1 MNIDKNLIKLTS
13 KTKSSFVIS
22 IISGVVASA
31 FTILLAYF
39 LAKSIN
45 QIFLENKS
53 FWDVTN
59 YLLIFIIAA
68 ILKAFF
74 IWYEKSKIDV
84 VVGDVKNNLREAINK
99 KLFEDKGEIL
109 SNKKSGEISNTVIKG
124 VEALD
129 AYFSEYLPQLFLSAL
144 TPILILLFVF
154 PVDVLSGAVFLLTA
168 PVIPLLMYLIGSTAE
183 DLNRKQWKSLN
194 RMSGHFLDVLQGITT
209 LKIFN
214 RAKEEIKRIE
224 EISNAFKSST
234 MKVLKIAFI
243 SALVLEL
250 LSTISI
256 AIIAVEIGL
265 RLMYGKMDFESA
277 LFVLILAPEF
287 YLPLRQ
293 LGARYHAG
301 LEGVAAFK
309 SIQKLLS
316 NNNDK
321 SKSFASLSEFQNGN
335 LKFQNVSYK
344 FSNRETKALN
354 DISLTIEKGKTTA
367 IVGESGSG
375 KSTIINLLMKFLELE
390 NGEILVGETNLV
402 NISSEDWHKQVSWV
416 SQKPH
421 IFHKSIY
428 ENLTIA
434 KEDASEAEIVE
445 SAKNAL
451 IHDWII
457 KLKDGYRT
465 IVGERGA
472 TLSGGE
478 IQRIALARAFLKDS
492 AILLMDEAT
501 SSVDSIYENKLVESI
516 KKLSKCKT
524 VVIVAHRLNTIIG
537 ADKIIVMDNGKVI
550 GEGTHTE
557 LLGSNKKYQNL
568 YNTFKRE
575 M

>member
-1 MNIDKNLIKLTS
+1 MNIDKNLLKLTS

-22 IISGVVASA
+22 IISGVVASG
-31 FTILLAYF
+31 FTILLAHF

-53 FWDVTN
+53 LSDVSS
-59 YLLIFIIAA
+59 YLFLFIIAA

-74 IWYEKSKIDV
+74 IWFEKSKIDV
-84 VVGDVKNNLREAINK
+84 VVGDVKKNLREAINK
-99 KLFEDKGEIL
+99 KLFEDKGNIL
-109 SNKKSGEISNTVIKG
+109 SNKQSGEITNTVIKG

-129 AYFSEYLPQLFLSAL
+129 TYFSEYLPQLFLSAL
-144 TPILILLFVF
+144 TPILILIFVF
-154 PVDVLSGAVFLLTA
+154 PIDILSGVVFLITA

-183 DLNRKQWKSLN
+183 ELNRKQWKSLN

-224 EISNAFKSST
+224 EISNAFKTST
-234 MKVLKIAFI
+234 MKVLKIAFL

-287 YLPLRQ
+287 YLPLRK
-293 LGARYHAG
+293 LGSRYHAG
-301 LEGVAAFK
+301 LEGIAAFK
-309 SIQKLLS
+309 SIQKLLTS
-316 NNNDK
+316 NSNKNEINSSQ
-321 SKSFASLSEFQNGN
+321 SKFRNGDIEF
-335 LKFQNVSYK
+335 KNVSFK
-344 FSNRETKALN
+344 FPSRETKALD
-354 DISLTIEKGKTTA
+354 DISFTIEMGKTVA

-375 KSTIINLLMKFLELE
+375 KSTIINLLMQFLKLE
-390 NGEILVGETNLV
+390 NGKILIGENNLLNV
-402 NISSEDWHKQVSWV
+402 SESEWHKQVSWI

-421 IFHKSIY
+421 IFHKSIL
-428 ENLTIA
+428 ENISIA
-434 KEDASEAEIVE
+434 KKDATENEIIEA
-445 SAKNAL
+445 AQNAL

-457 KLKDGYRT
+457 KLKDGYKT
-465 IVGERGA
+465 IVGERGT

-492 AILLMDEAT
+492 PILLMDEAT
-501 SSVDSIYENKLVESI
+501 SSIDSIYEQELISSI
-516 KKLSKCKT
+516 KRLSKNKT
-524 VVIVAHRLNTIIG
+524 VVIVAHRLNTITN
-537 ADKIIVMDNGKVI
+537 ADKIIVMDGSKII
-550 GEGTHTE
+550 GEGTHAE
-557 LLGSNKKYQNL
+557 LLISSKKYQNL

>member
-1 MNIDKNLIKLTS
+1 MNIDKNLLRLTS
-13 KTKSSFVIS
+13 KTKSSFVVS
-22 IISGVVASA
+22 IINGVVASA
-31 FTILLAYF
+31 FTILLAYY

-53 FWDVTN
+53 LSDVSN
-59 YLLIFIIAA
+59 YLIVFVVAA
-68 ILKAFF
+68 IFKAFF
-74 IWYEKSKIDV
+74 IWFEKSKIDL
-84 VVGDVKNNLREAINK
+84 VVGDVKNKLREAINK

-109 SNKKSGEISNTVIKG
+109 SSKRSGEISNTVIKG

-144 TPILILLFVF
+144 TPILILYFVF
-154 PVDVLSGAVFLLTA
+154 PIDVLSGVVFLITA

-214 RAKEEIKRIE
+214 RAKDEIRRIK
-224 EISNAFKSST
+224 EISNTFKSST
-234 MKVLKIAFI
+234 MKVLKIAFL

-265 RLMYGKMDFESA
+265 RLMYGKMEFESA

-301 LEGVAAFK
+301 LEGIAAFK
-309 SIQKLLS
+309 TIQKLL
-316 NNNDK
+316 NTNKDK
-321 SKSFASLSEFQNGN
+321 SKIFSSKSEFQNGN
-335 LKFQNVSYK
+335 IVFENVSFNYL
-344 FSNRETKALN
+344 NRADKALD
-354 DISLTIEKGKTTA
+354 DISFTIESGKTTA

-375 KSTIINLLMKFLELE
+375 KSTIINLLMRFLEIK
-390 NGEILVGETNLV
+390 NGKIVVGKNNLL
-402 NISSEDWHKQVSWV
+402 NISSVEWHENVSWV
-416 SQKPH
+416 SQSPH
-421 IFHKSIY
+421 IFYKSIY
-428 ENLTIA
+428 ENIAIA
-434 KEDASEAEIVE
+434 KESTSENEIIE
-445 SAKNAL
+445 AAKNAL
-451 IHDWII
+451 IHEWIV
-457 KLKDGYRT
+457 KLKDGYQT
-465 IVGERGA
+465 IVGERGT

-478 IQRIALARAFLKDS
+478 IQRIALARAFLKNS
-492 AILLMDEAT
+492 PILIMDEPT
-501 SSVDSIYENKLVESI
+501 SSIDSIYEKELISSI
-516 KKLSKCKT
+516 EKLSNNKT
-524 VVIVAHRLNTIIG
+524 VVIVAHRLSTIVG
-537 ADKIIVMDNGKVI
+537 ADKIIVLDKGRII
-550 GEGTHTE
+550 GEGTHAS
-557 LLGSNKKYQNL
+557 LLEFNKKYQNL

>member
-1 MNIDKNLIKLTS
+1 MNIDKNLLKLTS

-22 IISGVVASA
+22 IFSGVIASA
-31 FTILLAYF
+31 FTILLAYY

-45 QIFLENKS
+45 QIFLEEKS
-53 FWDVTN
+53 LLDVSN
-59 YLLIFIIAA
+59 YIIIFIIAA

-84 VVGDVKNNLREAINK
+84 VVGDVKNNLREELNK
-99 KLFEDKGEIL
+99 KLFEDKGVIL
-109 SNKKSGEISNTVIKG
+109 SNTKSGELSNTVIKG

-129 AYFSEYLPQLFLSAL
+129 SYFSEYLPQLFLSAL
-144 TPILILLFVF
+144 TPLLILIFIL
-154 PVDVLSGAVFLLTA
+154 PIDILSGVVFIVTA
-168 PVIPLLMYLIGSTAE
+168 PIIPILIYLIGSTAE
-183 DLNRKQWKSLN
+183 ELNRKQWKSLS
-194 RMSGHFLDVLQGITT
+194 RMSGHFLDVLQGLTT

-234 MKVLKIAFI
+234 IKVLKIAFL

-301 LEGVAAFK
+301 LEGIAAFK
-309 SIQKLLS
+309 SVQKLLKS
-316 NNNDK
+316 NK
-321 SKSFASLSEFQNGN
+321 SKSQKKSSHSKFQNGN
-335 LKFQNVSYK
+335 IEFRNVS
-344 FSNRETKALN
+344 FTFPNRDNKTL
-354 DISLTIEKGKTTA
+354 DGISFKIEQGKTTA

-375 KSTIINLLMKFLELE
+375 KSTIINLLMQFLDPDSG
-390 NGEILVGETNLV
+390 NILIGKNILQ
-402 NISSEDWHKQVSWV
+402 NISEDEWYKQVSWV
-416 SQKPH
+416 SQTPH
-421 IFHKSIY
+421 IFHKSILNNINIAN
-428 ENLTIA
+428 EN
-434 KEDASEAEIVE
+434 ASKSEIVK
-445 SAKNAL
+445 SAKNAF
-451 IHDWII
+451 IHASIV
-457 KLKDGYRT
+457 KLKDGYET

-478 IQRIALARAFLKDS
+478 IQRIALARAFLKNS
-492 AILLMDEAT
+492 PIILMDEPT
-501 SSVDSIYENKLVESI
+501 SSIDSIYEKRLITSI
-516 KKLSKCKT
+516 KKLCVGKT
-524 VVIVAHRLNTIIG
+524 VVIVAHRLNTILS
-537 ADKIIVMDNGKVI
+537 ADRIIMLSKGKII
-550 GEGTHTE
+550 GEGTHSE
-557 LLGSNKKYQNL
+557 LLNSNVEYQNL

>member
-1 MNIDKNLIKLTS
+1 MNIDKNLLKLTT

-22 IISGVVASA
+22 IISGVIASA

-45 QIFLENKS
+45 QIFLENRTLS
-53 FWDVTN
+53 DVSN
-59 YLLIFIIAA
+59 YIIIFIIAA

-74 IWYEKSKIDV
+74 IWYEKSTIDL
-84 VVGDVKNNLREAINK
+84 VVGDIKKTLREAINK
-99 KLFEDKGEIL
+99 KLFDDKGEIL
-109 SNKKSGEISNTVIKG
+109 STKQSGELSNTVIKG

-144 TPILILLFVF
+144 TPILILIFVF
-154 PVDVLSGAVFLLTA
+154 PIDILSGVVFVLTA
-168 PVIPLLMYLIGSTAE
+168 PIIPLLMYLIGSTAE

-194 RMSGHFLDVLQGITT
+194 RMSGHFLDVLQGLTT

-214 RAKEEIKRIE
+214 RAKDEIKRIE

-234 MKVLKIAFI
+234 MKVLKIAFL

-265 RLMYGKMDFESA
+265 RLMYGKMEFESA

-301 LEGVAAFK
+301 LEGIAAFK
-309 SIQKLLS
+309 SIQKLLLS
-316 NNNDK
+316 DK
-321 SKSFASLSEFQNGN
+321 DKIKKSFSQSKFQNGN
-335 LKFQNVSYK
+335 IEFRNVSFK
-344 FSNRETKALN
+344 FPNRETKALD
-354 DISLTIEKGKTTA
+354 DISFKIESDKITA

-375 KSTIINLLMKFLELE
+375 KSTVINLLMRFLELE
-390 NGEILVGETNLV
+390 NGEILIGESNLL
-402 NISSEDWHKQVSWV
+402 NISEEKWHKHVGWV
-416 SQKPH
+416 SQNPH

-428 ENLTIA
+428 ENIVIA
-434 KEDASEAEIVE
+434 KESASESEIVE
-445 SAKNAL
+445 AAKNAL
-451 IHDWII
+451 VHDWIL
-457 KLKDGYRT
+457 KLKDGYQT
-465 IVGERGA
+465 VVGERGT

-478 IQRIALARAFLKDS
+478 IQRIALARAFLKNS
-492 AILLMDEAT
+492 PILLMDEAT
-501 SSVDSIYENKLVESI
+501 SSIDAIYEKKIVSAI
-516 KKLSKCKT
+516 KKLSIGKT
-524 VVIVAHRLNTIIG
+524 VVIVAHRLNTIIN
-537 ADKIIVMDNGKVI
+537 ADKIIVMDSGKIV
-550 GEGTHTE
+550 GEGTHKS
-557 LLGSNKKYQNL
+557 LLSSNKKYQSL

>member
-1 MNIDKNLIKLTS
+1 MNIDKNLLKLTS

-22 IISGVVASA
+22 IFSGVIASA
-31 FTILLAYF
+31 FTILLAYY

-45 QIFLENKS
+45 QIFLEEKS
-53 FWDVTN
+53 LLDVSN
-59 YLLIFIIAA
+59 YIIIFIIAA

-84 VVGDVKNNLREAINK
+84 VVGDVKNNLREELNK
-99 KLFEDKGEIL
+99 KLFEDKGVIL
-109 SNKKSGEISNTVIKG
+109 SNTKSGELSNTVIKG

-129 AYFSEYLPQLFLSAL
+129 SYFSEYLPQLFLSAL
-144 TPILILLFVF
+144 TPLLILIFIL
-154 PVDVLSGAVFLLTA
+154 PIDILSGVVFIVTA
-168 PVIPLLMYLIGSTAE
+168 PIIPILIYLIGSTAE
-183 DLNRKQWKSLN
+183 ELNRKQWKSLS
-194 RMSGHFLDVLQGITT
+194 RMSGHFLDVLQGLTT

-234 MKVLKIAFI
+234 IKVLKIAFL

-301 LEGVAAFK
+301 LEGIAAFK
-309 SIQKLLS
+309 SVQKLLKS
-316 NNNDK
+316 NK
-321 SKSFASLSEFQNGN
+321 SKSQKKSSHSKFQNGN
-335 LKFQNVSYK
+335 IEFRNVS
-344 FSNRETKALN
+344 FTFPNRDNKTL
-354 DISLTIEKGKTTA
+354 DGISFKIEQGKTTA

-375 KSTIINLLMKFLELE
+375 KSTIINLLMQFLDPDSG
-390 NGEILVGETNLV
+390 NILIGKNNLQ
-402 NISSEDWHKQVSWV
+402 NISEDEWYKQVSWV
-416 SQKPH
+416 SQTPH
-421 IFHKSIY
+421 IFHKSILNNINIAN
-428 ENLTIA
+428 EN
-434 KEDASEAEIVE
+434 ASKSEIVK
-445 SAKNAL
+445 SAKNAF
-451 IHDWII
+451 IHASIV
-457 KLKDGYRT
+457 KLKDGYET

-478 IQRIALARAFLKDS
+478 IQRIALARAFLKNS
-492 AILLMDEAT
+492 PIILMDEPT
-501 SSVDSIYENKLVESI
+501 SSIDSIFEKGLITSI
-516 KKLSKCKT
+516 KKLCVGKT
-524 VVIVAHRLNTIIG
+524 VVIVAHRLNTILS
-537 ADKIIVMDNGKVI
+537 ADRIILLSKGKII
-550 GEGTHTE
+550 GEGTHSE
-557 LLGSNKKYQNL
+557 LLNSNVEYQNM

>member
-1 MNIDKNLIKLTS
+1 MNIDKNLLKLTS

-22 IISGVVASA
+22 IFSGVIASA
-31 FTILLAYF
+31 FTILLAYY

-45 QIFLENKS
+45 QIFLEEKS
-53 FWDVTN
+53 LLDVSN
-59 YLLIFIIAA
+59 YIIIFIIAA

-84 VVGDVKNNLREAINK
+84 VVGDVKNNLREELNK
-99 KLFEDKGEIL
+99 KLFEDKGVIL
-109 SNKKSGEISNTVIKG
+109 SNTKSGELSNTVIKG

-129 AYFSEYLPQLFLSAL
+129 SYFSEYLPQLFLSAL
-144 TPILILLFVF
+144 TPLLILIFIL
-154 PVDVLSGAVFLLTA
+154 PIDILSGVVFIVTA
-168 PVIPLLMYLIGSTAE
+168 PIIPILIYLIGSTAE
-183 DLNRKQWKSLN
+183 ELNRKQWKSLS
-194 RMSGHFLDVLQGITT
+194 RMSGHFLDVLQGLTT

-234 MKVLKIAFI
+234 IKVLKIAFL

-301 LEGVAAFK
+301 LEGIAAFK
-309 SIQKLLS
+309 SVQKLLKS
-316 NNNDK
+316 NK
-321 SKSFASLSEFQNGN
+321 SKSQKKSSHSKFQNGN
-335 LKFQNVSYK
+335 IEFRNVS
-344 FSNRETKALN
+344 FTFPNRDNKTL
-354 DISLTIEKGKTTA
+354 DGISFKIEQGKTTA

-375 KSTIINLLMKFLELE
+375 KSTIINLLMQFLDPDSG
-390 NGEILVGETNLV
+390 NILIGKNNLQ
-402 NISSEDWHKQVSWV
+402 NISEDEWYKQVSWV
-416 SQKPH
+416 SQTPH
-421 IFHKSIY
+421 IFHKSILNNINIAN
-428 ENLTIA
+428 EN
-434 KEDASEAEIVE
+434 ASKSEIVK
-445 SAKNAL
+445 SAKNAF
-451 IHDWII
+451 IHASIV
-457 KLKDGYRT
+457 KLKDGYET

-478 IQRIALARAFLKDS
+478 IQRIALARAFLKNS
-492 AILLMDEAT
+492 PIILMDEPT
-501 SSVDSIYENKLVESI
+501 SSIDSIYEKGLITSI
-516 KKLSKCKT
+516 KKLCVGKT
-524 VVIVAHRLNTIIG
+524 VVIVAHRLNTILS
-537 ADKIIVMDNGKVI
+537 ADRIILLSKGKII
-550 GEGTHTE
+550 GEGTHSE
-557 LLGSNKKYQNL
+557 LLNSNVEYQNM

>member
-1 MNIDKNLIKLTS
+1 MNIDKNLLKLTS
-13 KTKSSFVIS
+13 KTKSSLVVS
-22 IISGVVASA
+22 IISGVVASG
-31 FTILLAYF
+31 FTILLAHF

-53 FWDVTN
+53 LSDVSS
-59 YLLIFIIAA
+59 YLFFFIIAA

-74 IWYEKSKIDV
+74 IWFEKSKIDV
-84 VVGDVKNNLREAINK
+84 VVGDVKNNLRETINK
-99 KLFEDKGEIL
+99 KLFEDKGNIL
-109 SNKKSGEISNTVIKG
+109 SNKQSGGLTNTVVKG

-129 AYFSEYLPQLFLSAL
+129 TYFSEYLPQLFLSAL
-144 TPILILLFVF
+144 TPILILIFVF
-154 PVDVLSGAVFLLTA
+154 PIDILSGVVFLITA

-183 DLNRKQWKSLN
+183 ELNRKQWKSLN

-224 EISNAFKSST
+224 EISNAFKTST
-234 MKVLKIAFI
+234 MKVLKIAFL

-265 RLMYGKMDFESA
+265 RLMYGKMGFESA

-287 YLPLRQ
+287 YLPLRK
-293 LGARYHAG
+293 LGSRYHAG
-301 LEGVAAFK
+301 LEGIAAFK
-309 SIQKLLS
+309 SIQKLLTS
-316 NNNDK
+316 NKNK
-321 SKSFASLSEFQNGN
+321 ISSSQYKFQNGN
-335 LKFQNVSYK
+335 IEFKNVS
-344 FSNRETKALN
+344 FQFPNRETKALDN
-354 DISLTIEKGKTTA
+354 ISFTIEKGKTIA

-375 KSTIINLLMKFLELE
+375 KSTIINLIMQFLKLE
-390 NGEILVGETNLV
+390 NGKILIGENNLLNV
-402 NISSEDWHKQVSWV
+402 SESEWHKQVSWI

-421 IFHKSIY
+421 IFHKTIL
-428 ENLTIA
+428 ENISIA
-434 KEDASEAEIVE
+434 KTDATENEIIEA
-445 SAKNAL
+445 AQNAL

-457 KLKDGYRT
+457 KLKEGYKT
-465 IVGERGA
+465 IVGERGT

-492 AILLMDEAT
+492 PILLMDEAT
-501 SSVDSIYENKLVESI
+501 SSIDSIYEQELVSSI
-516 KKLSKCKT
+516 KILSENKT
-524 VVIVAHRLNTIIG
+524 VVIVAHRLNTITN
-537 ADKIIVMDNGKVI
+537 ADKIIVMDSGKII
-550 GEGTHTE
+550 GKGTHAE
-557 LLGSNKKYQNL
+557 LLISSKKYQDL

>member
-1 MNIDKNLIKLTS
+1 MNIDKNLLKLTT

-53 FWDVTN
+53 LSDVSN
-59 YLLIFIIAA
+59 YLLIFIVAA

-74 IWYEKSKIDV
+74 IWYEKSKIDL
-84 VVGDVKNNLREAINK
+84 VVGDVKKNLRKAINK

-144 TPILILLFVF
+144 TPILILIFVF
-154 PVDVLSGAVFLLTA
+154 PIDVLSGIVFLITA

-183 DLNRKQWKSLN
+183 DLNKRQWKSLN

-214 RAKEEIKRIE
+214 RAKDEIKRIE

-234 MKVLKIAFI
+234 MKVLKIAFL

-256 AIIAVEIGL
+256 AIIAVEVGL

-301 LEGVAAFK
+301 LEGIAAFK
-309 SIQKLLS
+309 FIQKLLS
-316 NNNDK
+316 SNKDK
-321 SKSFASLSEFQNGN
+321 TKKLTFQSEFQNGN
-335 LKFQNVSYK
+335 IEFQNVS
-344 FSNRETKALN
+344 FNFPSREIKALD
-354 DISLTIEKGKTTA
+354 DISFIIKSGKTTA

-375 KSTIINLLMKFLELE
+375 KSTVINLLMRFLELE
-390 NGEILVGETNLV
+390 NGEILIDKNNLL
-402 NISSEDWHKQVSWV
+402 NIPDNEWHKQVSWV
-416 SQKPH
+416 SQNPH

-428 ENLTIA
+428 ENIAIA
-434 KEDASEAEIVE
+434 KENASEGEIVE
-445 SAKNAL
+445 AAKNAL
-451 IHDWII
+451 IHDWIT
-457 KLKDGYRT
+457 KLKDGYET
-465 IVGERGA
+465 IVGERGT

-492 AILLMDEAT
+492 PILLMDEAT
-501 SSVDSIYENKLVESI
+501 SSIDSIYEKELVSSI
-516 KKLSKCKT
+516 KKLSSGKT
-524 VVIVAHRLNTIIG
+524 VVIVAHRLNTIIN
-537 ADKIIVMDNGKVI
+537 ADKIIVMESGKIVSV
-550 GEGTHTE
+550 GTHSE
-557 LLGSNKKYQNL
+557 LLNANKKYQDL
-568 YNTFKRE
+568 YNTFKRK

>member
-1 MNIDKNLIKLTS
+1 MNIDKNLLKLTT

-53 FWDVTN
+53 LSDVSN
-59 YLLIFIIAA
+59 CLIVFILAA
-68 ILKAFF
+68 ILKAFV

-84 VVGDVKNNLREAINK
+84 VVGDVKNNLRTAINK

-109 SNKKSGEISNTVIKG
+109 SNKQSGEISNTVIKG

-154 PVDVLSGAVFLLTA
+154 PIDILSGVVFLMTA

-209 LKIFN
+209 LKIYN

-234 MKVLKIAFI
+234 MKVLKIAFL

-265 RLMYGKMDFESA
+265 RLMYGKMEFESA

-309 SIQKLLS
+309 SIQKLL
-316 NNNDK
+316 NVNQ
-321 SKSFASLSEFQNGN
+321 SKSEKLPSQAEFQNGN
-335 LKFQNVSYK
+335 IEFKNVSFK
-344 FSNRETKALN
+344 FPNRETKALD
-354 DISLTIEKGKTTA
+354 DISLTIERGKTTA
-367 IVGESGSG
+367 IIGESGSG
-375 KSTIINLLMKFLELE
+375 KSTIINLLMQFLELE
-390 NGEILVGETNLV
+390 DGEILVDKNNLLD
-402 NISSEDWHKQVSWV
+402 ILSEDWHKQVSWV
-416 SQKPH
+416 SQSPH

-428 ENLTIA
+428 ENIFIA
-434 KEDASEAEIVE
+434 KDTASEEEVIEA
-445 SAKNAL
+445 AQNAL
-451 IHDWII
+451 IHDWIVT
-457 KLKDGYRT
+457 LKDGYKT
-465 IVGERGA
+465 IVGERGT

-492 AILLMDEAT
+492 HILLMDEAT
-501 SSVDSIYENKLVESI
+501 SSVDSIYE
-516 KKLSKCKT
+516 KKLISSISELSNNKT
-524 VVIVAHRLNTIIG
+524 VVIVAHRLNTIVN
-537 ADKIIVMDNGKVI
+537 ADKIIVMDSGKVV
-550 GEGTHTE
+550 GEGTHSE
-557 LLGSNKKYQNL
+557 LLSTNKKYQNL